1 MLVAIMACV
10 RLVGR
15 CSLSYLLLYY
25 QLSCATNVIIR
36 LDMHILLENA
46 LLLSY
51 VVSRLTFTNGPKRN
65 LAFQQCT
72 QTCVAGS
79 GRQLRTASLLNW
91 ITSEL
96 NGTLLKT
103 AI

>member
-25 QLSCATNVIIR
+25 QLSCAMNVIIR

-51 VVSRLTFTNGPKRN
+51 VVSRLTIFTNGPNGIWHSNNARKHVSHWIRP
-65 LAFQQCT
+65 T
-72 QTCVAGS
+72 
-79 GRQLRTASLLNW
+79 TAHNQF
-91 ITSEL
+91 IEL
-96 NGTLLKT
+96 DH
-103 AI
+103 